1 MNYFVKI
8 SINNRIVHDS
18 TGLHIEY
25 FNLNLFSNIKTSK
38 GNE

>member
-18 TGLHIEY
+18 TGLQIEY
-25 FNLNLFSNIKTSK
+25 LNLNLFSNLNQQK
-38 GNE
+38 GNK